1 MHDESESSTD
11 ALTDEELLDSSSLAS
26 TAVESTNDDEVGF
39 DSSSNKFQN
48 FPLYGVSCT
57 FFIFITR
64 SQSYDDVLI
73 NVAGAG
79 CCIWQKPDPNKQ
91 AGSAGNVAFFFPS
104 FERYFSQLV
113 SEILFPDSLS
123 SSTLCN
129 FFT

>member
-39 DSSSNKFQN
+39 DSSSNKFHN

-64 SQSYDDVLI
+64 SQSYDDVLV

-91 AGSAGNVAFFFPS
+91 AGSVGNVAFFF
-104 FERYFSQLV
+104 FRVIFFSAC
-113 SEILFPDSLS
+113 P
-123 SSTLCN
+123 
-129 FFT
+129 